1 MNLSGKNII
10 ITGGGSGLGRSIAE
24 SVAREGAHVIICG
37 HKMADVKNTCAEIRK
52 DGGMCDYAKADVTS
66 KKQVESFFKKVK
78 VKYKKIDAL
87 INNAGWTDKPKSIE
101 KITDREYA
109 QYVGTNF
116 NSVFYFSRVVIP
128 LMRKQ
133 RSGVMITIASTA
145 GKRANGLVP
154 IYSAT
159 KFAAR
164 GLAQA
169 LDRSLEGTG
178 VRSITIAPAG
188 INTAMRIKLFG
199 KTEAATQQSPEEV
212 AVIIADVLK
221 GVIEVPVGGDVEIR
235 GGKATVFPMI

>member
-1 MNLSGKNII
+1 MDLKNKVVI
-10 ITGGGSGLGRSIAE
+10 ITGGGSGLGRSVAE
-24 SVAREGAHVIICG
+24 IVARSGARVVICG
-37 HKMADVKNTCAEIRK
+37 YKIGDVKNTCDAIGK
-52 DGGMCDYAKADVTS
+52 TGGVCDYAKVDVTS
-66 KKQVESFFKKVK
+66 KKQVETFLKKVK
-78 VKYKKIDAL
+78 ARYKKIDAL
-87 INNAGWTDKPKSIE
+87 INNAGWTDKPKPIE

-116 NSVFYFSRVVIP
+116 NSVFYFSRVVIS

-133 RSGVMITIASTA
+133 RSGIMVTIASMA

-188 INTAMRIKLFG
+188 INTAMRVKLFG
-199 KTEAATQQSPEEV
+199 KEEAAKQQSPEDV
-212 AVIIADVLK
+212 AVIIVDVLK

-235 GGKATVFPMI
+235 GGKATVSQ